1 MGRSVTPSRLAMATI
16 KRILA
21 VSLGAVGAGV
31 LYCSNDNSR
40 VLQAAQ
46 KFRTESVHSSKLH
59 DEPFQTT
66 KWDYNWD
73 RREPSF
79 LVRPSKGGEDDI
91 RYSKEIAEK
100 KPKASRNI
108 ILIRHGQYHQANR
121 FYDAERTLTE
131 KGIEQA
137 QATGDR
143 LLALN
148 LPYSRMVR
156 STMTRAQQTGDHI
169 LSRLN
174 MSSLPVENDS
184 MLEEGAPFPPEPPRK
199 SWEPHEYCFFQDGSR
214 IEAAFRNY
222 FYRADQ
228 HQEKDSYDIVVC
240 HANVIR
246 YFVCRAL
253 QLPPEAWLRINLH
266 HASISWVRIRPNG
279 RVGLLT
285 MGNCGHLRPE
295 LLTLE

>member
-1 MGRSVTPSRLAMATI
+1 MSGF
-16 KRILA
+16 RILA

-31 LYCSNDNSR
+31 LYCNSNDNKA
-40 VLQAAQ
+40 LPLLAAQ
-46 KFRTESVHSSKLH
+46 KFSDVPPQSVQSSKLH
-59 DEPFQTT
+59 DEYRIT
-66 KWDYNWD
+66 KWDSNWD
-73 RREPSF
+73 RRDPSF
-79 LVRPSKGGEDDI
+79 LVKPSKGGADDE
-91 RYSKEIAEK
+91 RFEKEVTEK
-100 KPKASRNI
+100 KPKATRNL
-108 ILIRHGQYHQANR
+108 ILIRHGQYNLAGKR
-121 FYDAERTLTE
+121 DIERYLTE

-137 QATGDR
+137 KSTGDR

-148 LPYSRMVR
+148 IPYDRMVR

-169 LSRLN
+169 LSRLKLD
-174 MSSLPVENDS
+174 SLTIENDS
-184 MLEEGAPFPPEPPRK
+184 MLEEGAPFPPEPKMK
-199 SWEPHEYCFFQDGSR
+199 SWEPPEYLFYQDGSR

-222 FYRADQ
+222 FYRAD
-228 HQEKDSYDIVVC
+228 HRQEKDSYDIIVC

-285 MGNCGHLRPE
+285 MGNSGHLAPE